1 MEAIAFSHD
10 LGHPPFGHGGEVA
23 LNFAMRDSG
32 GFEGNGQSLRILSKL
47 ESHDGEYGLDPTRRM
62 LLGVLKYPIPYEI
75 ACRRNL
81 APVPAS
87 IQLVKTE
94 DWKPPKCYMATEQ
107 SVVDWLL
114 EPFAVEDRKQFLE
127 IIQNPDSSKHSKA
140 RYKALD
146 TSIMDVADDIAYG
159 VHDLEDGIV
168 LGLIT
173 GDHWGKIR
181 DSLDRVWA
189 HRFHLGNVASLQ
201 RRLFS
206 DDAST
211 RKRAVGALVNAF
223 ITSSQLTSISRFQDP
238 LLAFNADVEQPARI
252 FLKALKDLTATHIV
266 GLQSVQTME
275 YRGRFVVMSL
285 LEALSSD
292 PTRLLTPIAAVD
304 YQMAQ
309 HDDARQRVICD
320 YVASMTDS

>member
-1 MEAIAFSHD
+1 
-10 LGHPPFGHGGEVA
+10 
-23 LNFAMRDSG
+23 
-32 GFEGNGQSLRILSKL
+32 
-47 ESHDGEYGLDPTRRM
+47 
-62 LLGVLKYPIPYEI
+62 
-75 ACRRNL
+75 
-81 APVPAS
+81 
-87 IQLVKTE
+87 
-94 DWKPPKCYMATEQ
+94 
-107 SVVDWLL
+107 
-114 EPFAVEDRKQFLE
+114 
-127 IIQNPDSSKHSKA
+127 
-140 RYKALD
+140 
-146 TSIMDVADDIAYG
+146 IMDVADDIAYG

-173 GDHWGKIR
+173 RDHWGKIR
-181 DSLDRVWA
+181 DSLDRAWA

-223 ITSSQLTSISRFQDP
+223 ITSSQLRSVSRFQDP

-304 YQMAQ
+304 YQM
-309 HDDARQRVICD
+309 
-320 YVASMTDS
+320 